1 MCVHSASATFPLW
14 SPYSPE
20 EVGVVWR
27 SWARVLSLQGQ
38 ADLSFW
44 RLFWKHDL
52 SLVCGA
58 LLFNYFLLFLR
69 VVVGT
74 MAARPRNS
82 GIQMPAQCWCSER
95 AVVSFYTEGC
105 ACVWG
110 VEPQGPAC
118 CLLNVRT
125 LDLHVCGHLCV
136 DHIVPWRRDAPDR
149 FCTGRLQS
157 PLSCFSSSI
166 GRALCEVD
174 GKGLGFAAD
183 RSGFESWLNS

>member
-1 MCVHSASATFPLW
+1 MARKHLYGWESLCVSTVRLLRSLYGPLTG
-14 SPYSPE
+14 PE
-20 EVGVVWR
+20 EVEVVWR

-74 MAARPRNS
+74 MAARPKNS

-95 AVVSFYTEGC
+95 AVVSFYTEER
-105 ACVWG
+105 ACVWR
-110 VEPQGPAC
+110 VEQQGLAC
-118 CLLNVRT
+118 CLLNVHT
-125 LDLHVCGHLCV
+125 LHLHVCGHLYV

-157 PLSCFSSSI
+157 PPQLLFLIDWESC
-166 GRALCEVD
+166 V
-174 GKGLGFAAD
+174 
-183 RSGFESWLNS
+183 